1 MLTDGMSMKAH
12 ITITNDDGTVLEGD
26 VALALVDAARASR
39 MVTKSTAKASP
50 ASNPTPAKLDFGKSE
65 RAFVKTY
72 AKGLSGTRKFV
83 LLAAYVAKGQV
94 GKEVELSDV
103 HKRWNRM
110 TALLGGKFNR
120 FFSNTA
126 KDDGWVDTRK
136 KGTYVLTSSWK
147 EAIE

>member
-1 MLTDGMSMKAH
+1 MKAH

-26 VALALVDAARASR
+26 VALALVGAGRASR
-39 MVTKSTAKASP
+39 KLGNSP
-50 ASNPTPAKLDFGKSE
+50 AKVRTVSNPTSAKLDFGKSE
-65 RAFVKTY
+65 RAFIKAY

-83 LLAAYVAKGQV
+83 LLIAYTAKGQV
-94 GKEVELSDV
+94 GKEVELNDV
-103 HKRWNRM
+103 SKRWNKM

-136 KGTYVLTSSWK
+136 KGIYVLTSSWK
-147 EAIE
+147 EALE

>member
-1 MLTDGMSMKAH
+1 MKAH

-26 VALALVDAARASR
+26 VALVLGGAGRVSR
-39 MVTKSTAKASP
+39 KVGNTRPKVRTV
-50 ASNPTPAKLDFGKSE
+50 SNPTSAKLDFGKSE
-65 RAFVKTY
+65 RAFIKAY

-83 LLAAYVAKGQV
+83 LLVAYTAKGQV
-94 GKEVELSDV
+94 GKEVELNDIS
-103 HKRWNRM
+103 KRWNKM

-147 EAIE
+147 DALE

>member
-1 MLTDGMSMKAH
+1 MKAH

-26 VALALVDAARASR
+26 VALVLGGAGRVSRKVGNTRAKVR
-39 MVTKSTAKASP
+39 TV
-50 ASNPTPAKLDFGKSE
+50 SNPTSAKLDFGKSE
-65 RAFVKTY
+65 RAFIKAY

-83 LLAAYVAKGQV
+83 LLVAYTAKGQV
-94 GKEVELSDV
+94 GKEVELNDV
-103 HKRWNRM
+103 SKRWNKM

-147 EAIE
+147 DALE

>member
-1 MLTDGMSMKAH
+1 MLMKAH

-26 VALALVDAARASR
+26 VALVLGGAGRVSRKVGNTRAKVR
-39 MVTKSTAKASP
+39 TV
-50 ASNPTPAKLDFGKSE
+50 SNPTSAKLDFGKSE
-65 RAFVKTY
+65 RAFIKAY

-83 LLAAYVAKGQV
+83 LLVAYTAKGQV
-94 GKEVELSDV
+94 GKEVELNDV
-103 HKRWNRM
+103 SKRWNKM

-147 EAIE
+147 DALE

>member
-1 MLTDGMSMKAH
+1 VGNTRAKVR
-12 ITITNDDGTVLEGD
+12 TV
-26 VALALVDAARASR
+26 
-39 MVTKSTAKASP
+39 
-50 ASNPTPAKLDFGKSE
+50 SNPTSAKLDFGKSE
-65 RAFVKTY
+65 RAFIKAY

-83 LLAAYVAKGQV
+83 LLVAYTAKGQV
-94 GKEVELSDV
+94 GKEVELNDV
-103 HKRWNRM
+103 SKRWNKM

-147 EAIE
+147 DALE